1 MILVIWAIASVLGV
15 VCARCP
21 RMWVYE
27 PVHHLALLHRHAHVV
42 DAVVLQLSDA
52 IRILMADVAAKEVI
66 HGSAMQTLS
75 LRDRTFLVG
84 EEQGLEVDD
93 FLTELSDSG

>member
-1 MILVIWAIASVLGV
+1 MVLVTWAIASVFGV
-15 VCARCP
+15 VCARRP

-27 PVHHLALLHRHAHVV
+27 PVHHLALLHWHAHVV

-52 IRILMADVAAKEVI
+52 IRILVADVAAEKVI

-75 LRDRTFLVG
+75 L
-84 EEQGLEVDD
+84 
-93 FLTELSDSG
+93 